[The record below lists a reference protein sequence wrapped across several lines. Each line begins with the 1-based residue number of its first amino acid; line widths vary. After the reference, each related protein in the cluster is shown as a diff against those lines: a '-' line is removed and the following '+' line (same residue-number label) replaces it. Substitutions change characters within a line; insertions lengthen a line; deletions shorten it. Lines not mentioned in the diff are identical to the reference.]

1 MVIDFVGNTV
11 TPLWCHIVLVMF
23 TSKYYVLHFIPF
35 EYILNQS
42 VEKYSYLK
50 LFCIN
55 KAPQCYSYVCEGKLS
70 LRSS

>member
-1 MVIDFVGNTV
+1 MVIDFVGN

-23 TSKYYVLHFIPF
+23 TKKYYVHFIPF

-42 VEKYSYLK
+42 VERYSYLK